1 MRTMTE
7 NERAHIE
14 YVIKTIFSNAVSD
27 EYAGVLLEFNNIMED
42 IIDDVLTSSAWEDRG
57 DYNVDDI
64 RLAIGR
70 TLIAKLNIEV

>member
-1 MRTMTE
+1 MRIMTK

-14 YVIKTIFSNAVSD
+14 YVIKIIFSNAVSD
-27 EYAGVLLEFNNIMED
+27 EYVRTLLEFDNIMED
-42 IIDDVLTSSAWEDRG
+42 IIDDVLTSSGWEDEG

-70 TLIAKLNIEV
+70 TLMANLNIEV